1 MFLTV
6 RVHPFPFRTRKLSSP
21 VPTILVWRRTG
32 KIGQC
37 QHRRPQSFDCGLLLY
52 LHRFPRR
59 CDTMAL
65 PWDFRHGRRK
75 MQIRCNL
82 LHAADSYRQ
91 NIRMGGARMDTFDV
105 IFTTYSPLVFRYLR
119 SLSGDA
125 AVAEEL
131 TAETFYRAY
140 THFDSFRGD
149 SKLERRGCAPLR
161 KTHTSRT
168 AGAARARSARM
179 RLRPSRRRR
188 TLPSAFLTASR
199 RSRSTATC
207 TSWARSIRKCFCC
220 ARSAS

>member
-1 MFLTV
+1 M

-37 QHRRPQSFDCGLLLY
+37 QHRRPQSFDCCLLLY
-52 LHRFPRR
+52 LPRFPRR

-82 LHAADSYRQ
+82 LHTVDSYRQ
-91 NIRMGGARMDTFDV
+91 SIKMGGAGMDTFDV
-105 IFTTYSPLVFRYLR
+105 IFTTYSPFVFRYLR
-119 SLSGDA
+119 SLCGDA

-149 SKLERRGCAPLR
+149 SKLETWLCAIAKNAYL
-161 KTHTSRT
+161 KDS
-168 AGAARARSARM
+168 GAARARSART
-179 RLRPSRRRR
+179 RLSPCRRRL
-188 TLPSAFLTASR
+188 TSSSAFLTASR
-199 RSRSTATC
+199 RGRSTATC

>member
-1 MFLTV
+1 M

-37 QHRRPQSFDCGLLLY
+37 QHGRPQSFDCGLLLY
-52 LHRFPRR
+52 LRRFPRR

-82 LHAADSYRQ
+82 LYAADSYRQ
-91 NIRMGGARMDTFDV
+91 NIKMGGARMDTFDV

-119 SLSGDA
+119 SLCGDA
-125 AVAEEL
+125 AVAEEPRRRPF
-131 TAETFYRAY
+131 TAPTPILIRFAATVSSR
-140 THFDSFRGD
+140 H
-149 SKLERRGCAPLR
+149 GCAPLQ
-161 KTHTSRT
+161 KTRISRT

-179 RLRPSRRRR
+179 RLRPCQRRRISS
-188 TLPSAFLTASR
+188 SAFLTASR
-199 RSRSTATC
+199 RARSTATC